1 MITNGLGIVR
11 DIPFFNKDFLL
22 AHPEIKVDKKS
33 DSPDVDKSVHDAR
46 LLLPVLRDFFR
57 KHPLINPKTFLGDAA
72 FDSSVIYKA
81 LFEKAAFGLDRQFSK
96 AFIPLNSR
104 STLSNPKAPC
114 PINEDGIPC
123 CPVDPSLPM
132 KSEGFA
138 RRPNGLLRL
147 KFVCPKVDWKTASDG
162 KMHRVCHCLHPCTD
176 SSCGRMTYV
185 YPEQNLRAYPGTLR
199 GTKEWEDTYKIR
211 TEVERSIDFFKSNL
225 CVAGRRTQNEKTI
238 HADLLLAGICQL
250 LSVIVA
256 DRIHSPKHLKSLKK
270 LIA

>member
-1 MITNGLGIVR
+1 
-11 DIPFFNKDFLL
+11 
-22 AHPEIKVDKKS
+22 
-33 DSPDVDKSVHDAR
+33 
-46 LLLPVLRDFFR
+46 
-57 KHPLINPKTFLGDAA
+57 
-72 FDSSVIYKA
+72 
-81 LFEKAAFGLDRQFSK
+81 
-96 AFIPLNSR
+96 
-104 STLSNPKAPC
+104 
-114 PINEDGIPC
+114 
-123 CPVDPSLPM
+123 
-132 KSEGFA
+132 
-138 RRPNGLLRL
+138 
-147 KFVCPKVDWKTASDG
+147 
-162 KMHRVCHCLHPCTD
+162 
-176 SSCGRMTYV
+176 MTYV